1 MQGIMQIRPLSPWSP
16 HGKENLKYFTP
27 VARKPTTF
35 LAQSYGKTDL
45 LLNGAVSVTSEVLR
59 NLRYVCQVMETL
71 GWPQLPPR
79 GLPCSL
85 VGPGLHT
92 PAGEAPPVLH
102 VLFGSSSQ
110 PILAAPWQKVSR
122 SQDQRW
128 QRPTCKSL
136 VQSRAYL
143 EQEGSETWL
152 QGSCIANHYPPG
164 YVFFKTNIPICLT
177 DV

>member
-1 MQGIMQIRPLSPWSP
+1 MQIRPQSPWSW

-27 VARKPTTF
+27 VDRKPF
-35 LAQSYGKTDL
+35 ISLVKCYGKIDL
-45 LLNGAVSVTSEVLR
+45 LLNEGISVTSEVLI
-59 NLRYVCQVMETL
+59 NLQHVCLVMETL
-71 GWPQLPPR
+71 GWPQLPPLA
-79 GLPCSL
+79 LPCSL
-85 VGPGLHT
+85 VGAGVRT
-92 PAGEAPPVLH
+92 PAGEAPSVLK
-102 VLFGSSSQ
+102 VLFGNSQ
-110 PILAAPWQKVSR
+110 PILAAPWQKVSW

-143 EQEGSETWL
+143 EQERSQTWL
-152 QGSCIANHYPPG
+152 QGSYIANRYPSG